1 MSNPMAYE
9 SVLTVESPQPAI
21 IIGIGE
27 FGQAVLDRIRMQ
39 RDVYKGFKTPLAGED
54 AGSMSPRVLPTDHT
68 WWQLD
73 SSTIRAKQLAEA
85 ALRELARDL
94 RELFNTVR
102 LHRDAP
108 LFDTLRPVIIVV
120 GATWSESGSA
130 LLWPLAGII
139 RAAIGSSMQYALHGV
154 FVAADYRE
162 EVEKR
167 EYGDALT
174 WNVLDEGD
182 RLAAGEV
189 I

>member
-73 SSTIRAKQLAEA
+73 SSTIRAKHSLTHSTSLL
-85 ALRELARDL
+85 LR
-94 RELFNTVR
+94 
-102 LHRDAP
+102 
-108 LFDTLRPVIIVV
+108 
-120 GATWSESGSA
+120 
-130 LLWPLAGII
+130 
-139 RAAIGSSMQYALHGV
+139 
-154 FVAADYRE
+154 
-162 EVEKR
+162 
-167 EYGDALT
+167 
-174 WNVLDEGD
+174 
-182 RLAAGEV
+182 
-189 I
+189 